1 MTKYLY
7 FFTLIVFAFSSAHGD
22 SELSLE
28 AININSDKLSLD
40 QEESSATFTG
50 SVVVEF
56 EDLELKTDNIKA
68 LYKEVNKKN
77 KLDTVIIP
85 QKFVVTKSDGKEI
98 VIADSGIYI
107 HNNNKLILK
116 GNVILY
122 KDGDII
128 LSDKAVYFTKIKQ
141 ITQKDG

>member
-1 MTKYLY
+1 MNKYLY
-7 FFTLIVFAFSSAHGD
+7 YFALIILSFSSAYGET
-22 SELSLE
+22 ELNLD

-40 QEESSATFTG
+40 QEESSAVFTG

-68 LYKEVNKKN
+68 LYKKSDKKN

-85 QKFVVTKSDGKEI
+85 QKFVVTKSGGKEI
-98 VIADSGIYI
+98 VIADSGLYM
-107 HNNNKLILK
+107 HDHNKLILK

-128 LSDKAVYFTKIKQ
+128 ISDKAVYITKIKQ
-141 ITQKDG
+141 ITQKNV